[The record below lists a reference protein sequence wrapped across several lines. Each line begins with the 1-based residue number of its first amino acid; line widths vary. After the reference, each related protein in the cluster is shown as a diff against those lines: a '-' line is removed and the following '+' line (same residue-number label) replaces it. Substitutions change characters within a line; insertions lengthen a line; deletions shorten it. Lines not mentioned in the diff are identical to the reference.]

1 MSRVWIAISGII
13 FLTISC
19 SQIDDSKS
27 KELFTLLS
35 QEQTGISFQNI
46 LKSTERI
53 NTYTYRNFYNGAGV
67 AIGDLNNDGLPE
79 IYFAGN
85 QVENQLYL
93 NKGNFQ
99 FEDITDKAG
108 VGCPD
113 VWSTGVSFA
122 DVNGDGFLDI
132 YVCKS
137 GPPTGII
144 RHNELFINNGDLTFT
159 ERAKEYGI
167 DDTGLSN
174 HAVFF
179 DYDKDG
185 DLDMYLLNNSLRT
198 IGFYDLKEGQRDI
211 RDPDGGN
218 KLYKNEGKS
227 FVDVSEE
234 AGIYGSAIGFG
245 LGVLVSDINGDG
257 WQDIFVSNDFFERD
271 YCYVNNQDGTF
282 SEIVE
287 KAMPEISMGS
297 MGADIADINNDGKPE
312 IYVTEM
318 LPEKLS
324 RIKTSTLFEKWDKH
338 ERNVETGYH
347 YQYTRNMLQLNL
359 GNDPYDGVPLFREI
373 SRLTGVHATD
383 WSWGALLADFDNDG
397 LKDIYVANGIAKDL
411 TNHDYVNFYAN
422 NSLFLSKYK
431 EDSTVITKLVE
442 KMPSTKISNYFF
454 KNNGGLNFSDETV
467 ASGLFFEGFSNGAA
481 YGDLDNDGD
490 LDLVVSNIDDQALIY
505 RNETNNGYLKLKL
518 TGSDSNTSAIGT
530 KIYLFNNDSLIYYEH
545 NPSKGYMSSM
555 DHQLVIG
562 VGEWKKIDSISVIW
576 PNLMQANFYDIEIN
590 KSLHLNQKE
599 LEQSRFVMNKNS
611 PDLLFK
617 KIDLMDPP
625 RHMESDFV
633 DFDRERLLFHMRSEE
648 GPKLSFSNSSKLLF
662 VPAGKGFASKIYEMS
677 QSNFIEVFDMS
688 SKVEMISED
697 VGGLFLDADADGDDD
712 LLVYTGS
719 KESDAF
725 SSYYYDRLYFNEND
739 TWILDESFP
748 KIRTS
753 TSIIKQIDYDNDG
766 DNDLL
771 IAERLIPFNYGASC
785 EIKLLE
791 NNKGFQQVLNEKVYD
806 FKDLRMLTD
815 IEIVDINNDG
825 WDDVVAVGEWMSP
838 SFFIN
843 NNGFFKNQAKEIAV
857 NELAGLYKSVS
868 TGDFNEDGKPDFIF
882 GNLGN
887 NTRLKATKTLP
898 LTLFIN
904 DFDKNGTIDHL
915 LCQYEDEKL
924 VPLTMLDQLLKQL
937 PVLKKKYV
945 KFEDY
950 ADQSIFEMFDK
961 KLIDESLV
969 LEVHNLSSLV
979 LLSGNKGYTVNELPL
994 QAQISSIYDIEV
1006 LDVNGDQHLDVL
1018 LVGNQTKVKPELGAY
1033 RASRG
1038 QVFIGDGKGNFQE
1051 LPIDQSGF
1059 VVEGDAR
1066 SIETIEFENSKYIIV
1081 GLNNDKIELFEY
1093 GKGEE

>member
-1 MSRVWIAISGII
+1 MRRVWIAISGII

-46 LKSTERI
+46 LTSTERI

-85 QVENQLYL
+85 QVENKLYL

-159 ERAKEYGI
+159 ERAKEYGV

-245 LGVLVSDINGDG
+245 LGVTVADINGDG

-271 YCYVNNQDGTF
+271 YCYINNQDGTF

-359 GNDPYDGVPLFREI
+359 GNDPYDGVPLFSEI

-422 NSLFLSKYK
+422 NSLFLSKYR

-442 KMPSTKISNYFF
+442 KMPSTKVSNYFF
-454 KNNGGLNFSDETV
+454 KNNGGLNFNDETV
-467 ASGLFFEGFSNGAA
+467 ASGLFFEG
-481 YGDLDNDGD
+481 
-490 LDLVVSNIDDQALIY
+490 
-505 RNETNNGYLKLKL
+505 
-518 TGSDSNTSAIGT
+518 
-530 KIYLFNNDSLIYYEH
+530 
-545 NPSKGYMSSM
+545 
-555 DHQLVIG
+555 
-562 VGEWKKIDSISVIW
+562 
-576 PNLMQANFYDIEIN
+576 
-590 KSLHLNQKE
+590 
-599 LEQSRFVMNKNS
+599 
-611 PDLLFK
+611 
-617 KIDLMDPP
+617 
-625 RHMESDFV
+625 
-633 DFDRERLLFHMRSEE
+633 
-648 GPKLSFSNSSKLLF
+648 
-662 VPAGKGFASKIYEMS
+662 
-677 QSNFIEVFDMS
+677 
-688 SKVEMISED
+688 
-697 VGGLFLDADADGDDD
+697 
-712 LLVYTGS
+712 
-719 KESDAF
+719 
-725 SSYYYDRLYFNEND
+725 
-739 TWILDESFP
+739 
-748 KIRTS
+748 
-753 TSIIKQIDYDNDG
+753 
-766 DNDLL
+766 
-771 IAERLIPFNYGASC
+771 
-785 EIKLLE
+785 
-791 NNKGFQQVLNEKVYD
+791 
-806 FKDLRMLTD
+806 
-815 IEIVDINNDG
+815 
-825 WDDVVAVGEWMSP
+825 
-838 SFFIN
+838 
-843 NNGFFKNQAKEIAV
+843 
-857 NELAGLYKSVS
+857 
-868 TGDFNEDGKPDFIF
+868 
-882 GNLGN
+882 
-887 NTRLKATKTLP
+887 
-898 LTLFIN
+898 
-904 DFDKNGTIDHL
+904 
-915 LCQYEDEKL
+915 LC
-924 VPLTMLDQLLKQL
+924 
-937 PVLKKKYV
+937 
-945 KFEDY
+945 
-950 ADQSIFEMFDK
+950 S
-961 KLIDESLV
+961 
-969 LEVHNLSSLV
+969 
-979 LLSGNKGYTVNELPL
+979 
-994 QAQISSIYDIEV
+994 
-1006 LDVNGDQHLDVL
+1006 
-1018 LVGNQTKVKPELGAY
+1018 
-1033 RASRG
+1033 
-1038 QVFIGDGKGNFQE
+1038 
-1051 LPIDQSGF
+1051 
-1059 VVEGDAR
+1059 
-1066 SIETIEFENSKYIIV
+1066 
-1081 GLNNDKIELFEY
+1081 
-1093 GKGEE
+1093 